1 MMFYIAILSLGLL
14 FLYTLRDA
22 VLTLQRER
30 DAKRLQKPL
39 PADDINIIIQNEKKC
54 KRAG

>member
-1 MMFYIAILSLGLL
+1 MFYIAILSLGLL